1 MRDLVDTC
9 APLKASTFCDCVS
22 IDVDVDHV
30 LALLHGLV
38 LRRLEHLV
46 EGQATLVAAAHHVDV
61 SIADPVGVATR
72 RQTPWSMRIRC
83 SFWYTG
89 FLMCG
94 IDDAWPRWSMQ
105 YQAMMCAEPLVPCD
119 VP

>member
-9 APLKASTFCDCVS
+9 TPLKASTFCDCVS
-22 IDVDVDHV
+22 IEVDVDHV

-72 RQTPWSMRIRC
+72 RQTRLDHAHQM
-83 SFWYTG
+83 
-89 FLMCG
+89 LL
-94 IDDAWPRWSMQ
+94 
-105 YQAMMCAEPLVPCD
+105 LVHRFPD
-119 VP
+119 VWH